1 MSKERLSQLL
11 GANDVVAIQLG
22 SEKDVEELWN
32 AGHEDKYQV
41 REVSKWK
48 YPVDDW
54 FGVIVNDNGVPKLV
68 STIGYSLQDGKNNKK
83 FAFVGGAR
91 THPDFTGKGY
101 MRMAREKALSQIE
114 GITKVAGFTAMRRK
128 KGFKNLEKPDTHEV
142 VPDEIIEFM
151 KERVDNVPEV
161 ADWGIYKRWKMILK
175 KNLNH

>member
-32 AGHEDKYQV
+32 AGHEDKYQFRQV
-41 REVSKWK
+41 PKSK

-54 FGVIVNDNGVPKLV
+54 FGVIVNDNGIPKLV

-83 FAFVGGAR
+83 FAFVGGAK
-91 THPDFTGKGY
+91 THPDFTGKGF

-114 GITKVAGFTAMRRK
+114 GITKVAGFTALRSK
-128 KGFKNLEKPDTHEV
+128 EGFKNLQKPDTHDV
-142 VPDEIIEFM
+142 VPDEVIEFM
-151 KERVDNVPEV
+151 KERVENTPSVT
-161 ADWGIYKRWKMILK
+161 DWGIYKRWQMILRR
-175 KNLNH
+175 